1 MKINMAV
8 LFGGRSVEHEISVI
22 TALQAVRSI
31 DKEKYHIVPVYIT
44 KDNEFYTGDALLE
57 VENFR
62 DMQSL
67 LDTCKP
73 VSFFRKAGK
82 TYLMGEKSSFLA
94 KPYQQELDIAF
105 PIVHGTHVEDGTL
118 QGLLELTMLPYIGCD
133 VAASAKGM
141 DKAAT
146 KAILKAAGLPVLDC
160 TDFYASAYYAAPEA
174 ILDRVEAAQ
183 TYPVIIKPVNLGS
196 SVGVY
201 FASNR
206 TGLMSG
212 IEQALEFTNHI
223 MVENAIDPLME
234 INCSVLGDIESAR
247 PSPCEEPVNS
257 SEILSYED
265 KYMSGGKTAEGMS
278 SLKRRLPAE
287 IPDEMTKT
295 IQDYAV
301 RTFQAL
307 GCCGVARIDFLVR
320 RSTGEIWVNEINTIP
335 GSLSFYLWNAAGLKY
350 PQLIEELVALAFKR
364 QREQSGI
371 HYSFDANILADF
383 SFGGSKGAK
392 S

>member
-31 DKEKYHIVPVYIT
+31 DKEKYHIIPVYIT

-57 VENFR
+57 IENFR
-62 DMQSL
+62 DIQSL
-67 LDTCKP
+67 LDSCRP

-82 TYLMGEKSSFLA
+82 SYLIGEKSSFFA
-94 KPYQQELDIAF
+94 KHYQQELDIAF

-141 DKAAT
+141 DKAAS

-160 TDFYASAYYAAPEA
+160 TEFYTSTYFASPEA
-174 ILDRVEAAQ
+174 ILDRIEAEQ

-196 SVGVY
+196 SIGVY
-201 FASNR
+201 FAANR
-206 TGLMSG
+206 ASLMSG
-212 IEQALEFTNHI
+212 IEQALEFSNHI
-223 MVENAIDPLME
+223 MVENAIEPLME

-265 KYMSGGKTAEGMS
+265 KYMSGGKTSKGMS
-278 SLKRRLPAE
+278 TLKRRLPAE
-287 IPDEMTKT
+287 IPDEMTKA
-295 IQDYAV
+295 IQDYAA

-307 GCCGVARIDFLVR
+307 GCTGVARVDFLVR

-335 GSLSFYLWNAAGLKY
+335 GSLSFYLWDAAGLKY
-350 PQLIEELVALAFKR
+350 PELIEELVSLAFKR

-371 HYSFDANILADF
+371 HYSFDANILANF
-383 SFGGSKGAK
+383 SFGGSKGGK
-392 S
+392 N